1 MMVSIE
7 QHVDWIMDCL
17 SDMET
22 KERHSIE
29 PAESAQATW
38 VEHVQVVANSTLFP
52 QGGSWYL
59 GANIPG
65 KPRLF
70 MPYAAGVGPYRE
82 ICDSVAREDYRGF
95 DFA

>member
-1 MMVSIE
+1 
-7 QHVDWIMDCL
+7 
-17 SDMET
+17 
-22 KERHSIE
+22 
-29 PAESAQATW
+29 
-38 VEHVQVVANSTLFP
+38 VQVVANSTLFP